1 MNPDR
6 HDDMR
11 GPTYTSTTLDHLGLV
26 EKINGSILR
35 DFSQRWVSLVG
46 DEGDLLLDVQS
57 IGHFFC

>member
-1 MNPDR
+1 
-6 HDDMR
+6 MR